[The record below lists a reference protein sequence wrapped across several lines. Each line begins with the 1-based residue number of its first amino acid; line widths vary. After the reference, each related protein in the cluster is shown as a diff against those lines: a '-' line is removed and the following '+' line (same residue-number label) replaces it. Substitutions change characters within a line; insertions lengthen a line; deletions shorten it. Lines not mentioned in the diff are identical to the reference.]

1 MGIKVGNKINIT
13 IKDGTEEINKEF
25 EIVAISDLSGED
37 FLIPY
42 SVGKDL
48 IKTDIT
54 SMIGIKVLSN
64 KLDEVES
71 YLEEITK
78 SNGFIIMSSL
88 EESIKLNEMVL
99 GVTKTLGYSLVI
111 ILGVIGFVNLIN
123 TMVTSIITR
132 KKELGMLQAIGLSD
146 SQLVKMLQMEG
157 LFYTFGSLGIILTL
171 GNVIGYI
178 AFLIFKNSGAS
189 YATYHYPLVQTI
201 IMVAA
206 VTVAQILIT
215 YLIASNF
222 RKESLVDRVRYSE

>member
-1 MGIKVGNKINIT
+1 MWS
-13 IKDGTEEINKEF
+13 GTRQTVSVSSATKC
-25 EIVAISDLSGED
+25 ATHCRAHGPDARSG
-37 FLIPY
+37 
-42 SVGKDL
+42 
-48 IKTDIT
+48 
-54 SMIGIKVLSN
+54 
-64 KLDEVES
+64 
-71 YLEEITK
+71 
-78 SNGFIIMSSL
+78 
-88 EESIKLNEMVL
+88 
-99 GVTKTLGYSLVI
+99 
-111 ILGVIGFVNLIN
+111 
-123 TMVTSIITR
+123 
-132 KKELGMLQAIGLSD
+132 QAIGLSD

-201 IMVAA
+201 IMIVA